1 MLSVSPIALG
11 LVLCTVIQQVVSST
25 RRPRRPLAA
34 GYYISCEEV
43 DFLGKSIRV
52 RVHTRSLEPRDDD
65 RALMHVT
72 IGGDGREI
80 EMPRFAEIKRYNALS
95 TDRFFISA
103 EIGGSNNVF
112 QRECFTVER
121 NEWSKV
127 YFTEVAQGLGI
138 PPAAWVRP
146 GFRLCPFGDSW
157 VISFGRA
164 GAYNLTYPVKLDLN
178 KRTQVD
184 SSAPEAG
191 FNSGDLTVTTRRM
204 TDTSEYNSTLNLSM
218 VTKQASPSY
227 MPPASATPT
236 QVLEKLSYSGGRFNR
251 TTPGK
256 AASLPAVS
264 KDRRAIKTHTM
275 LPAVGSYFNTRKTEQ
290 LSMNHAA

>member
-11 LVLCTVIQQVVSST
+11 LVLCTVIQQVVSSA
-25 RRPRRPLAA
+25 RRPWCPLAA

-52 RVHTRSLEPRDDD
+52 KVHIRALEPRDDN

-80 EMPRFAEIKRYNALS
+80 EMPRYAEVKRYNALS
-95 TDRFFISA
+95 TDRFFISG

-112 QRECFTVER
+112 QRDCFTVEHGK
-121 NEWSKV
+121 WLKA
-127 YFTEVAQGLGI
+127 YFVEVAQGLGI

-157 VISFGRA
+157 VFSLGRA
-164 GAYNLTYPVKLDLN
+164 GAYNLTYPVELDLN
-178 KRTQVD
+178 EHALVD

-191 FNSGDLTVTTRRM
+191 FNSGDLTKEKVDALVFAPPPLALRRIDDLCYHLDA
-204 TDTSEYNSTLNLSM
+204 TDRRDRNEIAKAFNDAGGAFEISNFM
-218 VTKQASPSY
+218 
-227 MPPASATPT
+227 PASTIMCWW
-236 QVLEKLSYSGGRFNR
+236 QDR
-251 TTPGK
+251 
-256 AASLPAVS
+256 AAGDLWLGMRIDQQGVAF
-264 KDRRAIKTHTM
+264 R
-275 LPAVGSYFNTRKTEQ
+275 
-290 LSMNHAA
+290 